1 MYILAN
7 GRLITRDPALPYL
20 SDGGVAVEGTKITAV
35 GTTAELRERY
45 PAAEFLDARG
55 GVILPG
61 LINAHTHSYS
71 ALARGLTIQGAD
83 PQNFF
88 EVLDTKWWAI
98 DSKLTLAGTRA
109 SADALYIDCIKQGV
123 TTIFDHHA
131 SYGEVPGSLFAVA
144 ESGKRFGIRSCLC
157 YEVSDRHGEE
167 KAEEAIAEN
176 RDFLDACEKDPDSM
190 TAAMFGGHALF
201 TLSGPLKRWRR
212 PTTAAPASTSMW
224 PRA

>member
-71 ALARGLTIQGAD
+71 ALARGLAIQGAD

-88 EVLDTKWWAI
+88 EVLNTKWWAI

-109 SADALYIDCIKQGV
+109 SAGALYIDCIKQGV

-131 SYGEVPGSLFAVA
+131 SYGEVPGSLFC
-144 ESGKRFGIRSCLC
+144 S
-157 YEVSDRHGEE
+157 
-167 KAEEAIAEN
+167 
-176 RDFLDACEKDPDSM
+176 
-190 TAAMFGGHALF
+190 
-201 TLSGPLKRWRR
+201 
-212 PTTAAPASTSMW
+212 
-224 PRA
+224 